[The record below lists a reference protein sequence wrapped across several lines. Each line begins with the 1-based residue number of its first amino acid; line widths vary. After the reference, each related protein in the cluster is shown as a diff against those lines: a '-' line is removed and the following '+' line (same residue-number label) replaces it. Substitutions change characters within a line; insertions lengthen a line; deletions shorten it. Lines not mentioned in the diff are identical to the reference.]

1 MKIQVDIV
9 NKTIKVEGRI
19 KFTELNKFLINNVV
33 NWEDYEIENEPI
45 INWANPITVRPFDYI
60 PCTIPTTPYF
70 NDSPYKVTCE
80 NTSAGTVSNKEIVN
94 YQLQN

>member
-1 MKIQVDIV
+1 MLNNLIKVMKIQVDIV

-19 KFTELNKFLINNVV
+19 KFTELKKILINNVV

-45 INWANPITVRPFDYI
+45 INWANPIDY
-60 PCTIPTTPYF
+60 IPTTPYF
-70 NDSPYKVTCE
+70 NDSPYKVTFE
-80 NTSAGTVSNKEIVN
+80 NTSTGTSDKEIFN